1 MIRKLVVLLLSLV
14 LLVSLLGI
22 AFSTSSN
29 MAFSHPDKLESW
41 LNQSK
46 FYDHFVAMV
55 ADETEKAAG
64 GTSQSGPASPGD
76 TAIRQAARVAFPP
89 QILQQ
94 DVSTFMDSNYAW
106 LEGKTSH
113 PDFMIDLT
121 AGKQSFAAQVGQLV
135 EIRLTG
141 LPVCSNAQLAQLGA
155 SQNIDYLTITCRPP
169 SLTPQA
175 AAVQT
180 AQQINGGGSLLAN
193 PVITASSINP
203 KGNNSQGRPYYQKFS
218 AAPKIYRLG
227 LKLPWILSGLA
238 FLSTLGVVFIA
249 PRKRKGVRRVG
260 VVLLEAGIILVAVK
274 FVADTVFNQLEKHIF
289 NNSNV
294 GQLQQSLT
302 DFLHR
307 VEAQLVK
314 VDLWFGIA
322 FLALAVLLFVILW
335 FTRQKS
341 GKSAKPDTGRG
352 SGTSENALPETSQA
366 GGTPPFPA
374 LRQPPRP
381 KRPHRPRLIQ

>member
-1 MIRKLVVLLLSLV
+1 MIRKIVVLLLSLV
-14 LLVSLLGI
+14 LLVSLVGV

-29 MAFSHPDKLESW
+29 VAFTHPDKLEGW

-55 ADETEKAAG
+55 AGETEKVVG
-64 GTSQSGPASPGD
+64 GNGQSGPASPGD
-76 TAIRQAARVAFPP
+76 TAIRQAATIAFPP

-94 DVSTFMDSNYAW
+94 NINTLLNSNYSW

-121 AGKQSFAAQVGQLV
+121 AAKQSFAAQIGQLV
-135 EIRLTG
+135 EIRLAG
-141 LPVCSNAQLAQLGA
+141 LPACSNAQLAQLGTN
-155 SQNIDYLTITCRPP
+155 QNIDYLTITCRPP

-175 AAVQT
+175 AAAQAT
-180 AQQINGGGSLLAN
+180 QQINSGGSLLAN

-203 KGNNSQGRPYYQKFS
+203 KGNNNSGQPYYQKLS
-218 AAPKIYRLG
+218 MAPKLYRLG
-227 LKLPWILSGLA
+227 LKLPWFLGGLA
-238 FLSTLGVVFIA
+238 LLSTLGIVFLA
-249 PRKRKGVRRVG
+249 PRKRKGVRRVS
-260 VVLLEAGIILVAVK
+260 VVLLEAGVILVAVK
-274 FVADTVFNQLEKHIF
+274 FVADTAFNQLKKHIF
-289 NNSNV
+289 NSSSV

-322 FLALAVLLFVILW
+322 FLALALLLFGILW

-341 GKSAKPDTGRG
+341 GTPAKPDAAGG
-352 SGTSENALPETSQA
+352 AETPQA
-366 GGTPPFPA
+366 GNTPAFPE
-374 LRQPPRP
+374 LKQPPRP
-381 KRPHRPRLIQ
+381 KRPRLIQ